1 MYRDKVVSTHP
12 LEKQP
17 LSSYPLKI
25 AAMHHT
31 ANTRDKGI
39 YTDMLGALRLL
50 DPEVN
55 NTVDGLCSFMIKDDP
70 ILKEGEV
77 SYLWSRLIADDIQ
90 KKAQKMANL
99 FSYSMYEAEYK
110 GGQFPFRYSVSNLYV
125 YFNYDLRDSS
135 SSHLHNRS
143 TTV

>member
-31 ANTRDKGI
+31 ANTRDMGI

-55 NTVDGLCSFMIKDDP
+55 NSVDGLCSFMIKDDP
-70 ILKEGEV
+70 IIKEGEV
-77 SYLWSRLIADDIQ
+77 FHSWSRLIADDIQ
-90 KKAQKMANL
+90 RKAQKMAYLKKGFSL
-99 FSYSMYEAEYK
+99 FVRFVCPIFMFIFTK
-110 GGQFPFRYSVSNLYV
+110 LCVSVAVDTYTT
-125 YFNYDLRDSS
+125 DI
-135 SSHLHNRS
+135 S